1 MAIVLQFTESEKHA
15 VVNRYM
21 DQKTNLEY
29 MLAYKLKIDNL
40 NHKDYI
46 KSYIVN
52 QYIAV
57 ENVSLS
63 VVGSPKMV

>member
-1 MAIVLQFTESEKHA
+1 MSIVLQFTEFEKHA
-15 VVNRYM
+15 LVHRYM

-29 MLAYKLKIDNL
+29 MLAYKLKIDNI

-46 KSYIVN
+46 KSYIGN
-52 QYIAV
+52 QYITV